1 MKNKLVRTMAS
12 LLLVFALVLLGSKVD
27 VFAESVEEVYQ
38 QLEGK
43 TVDEQRALVKSKIK
57 SVYDKGKLT
66 EEEYNEFL
74 IEIDR
79 FDEAEEFIEI
89 LGEAYYFDDQDENP
103 EESKDPENS

>member
-43 TVDEQRALVKSKIK
+43 TVDEQRALVKSKI
-57 SVYDKGKLT
+57 
-66 EEEYNEFL
+66 
-74 IEIDR
+74 
-79 FDEAEEFIEI
+79 
-89 LGEAYYFDDQDENP
+89 
-103 EESKDPENS
+103 